1 MSTPTTTTP
10 ETAPPAATEAVV
22 ERVRDRYGRIASGEL
37 AGCGC
42 GSACGTA
49 EADLSRELGYSQ
61 QELAAMPA
69 GANLGL
75 GCGAPLAHLALAPGE
90 TVVDLGSGGG
100 IDAFLAASQVGPSG
114 RVIGVDMTPEMID
127 RARAAAAKHGFANVE
142 FRRGRLE
149 QLPVD
154 DASVDAVTSNC
165 VFNLV
170 PDKPAVFREVARVLK
185 PGGRIV
191 VSDILLDRPLPE
203 AMARDLLAWVGCVAG
218 AELREPYFAAV
229 AAAGLGEIEI
239 LRDADYGA
247 TFEAA
252 APEQAA
258 ELLSR
263 SGVDPAAV
271 RGTIRS
277 ITWRARKPA

>member
-1 MSTPTTTTP
+1 MSHVP
-10 ETAPPAATEAVV
+10 ESPESLVAE
-22 ERVRDRYGRIASGEL
+22 VRQRYGRIASGEVS
-37 AGCGC
+37 GCGC
-42 GSACGTA
+42 SCNDAPAGVESA
-49 EADLSRELGYSQ
+49 LSRGIGYADGD
-61 QELAAMPA
+61 LAAIPEE
-69 GANLGL
+69 ANLGL
-75 GCGAPLAHLALAPGE
+75 GCGAPLAGLALAPGE
-90 TVVDLGSGGG
+90 TVLDLGSGAGM
-100 IDAFLAASQVGPSG
+100 DAFLAARQVGATG